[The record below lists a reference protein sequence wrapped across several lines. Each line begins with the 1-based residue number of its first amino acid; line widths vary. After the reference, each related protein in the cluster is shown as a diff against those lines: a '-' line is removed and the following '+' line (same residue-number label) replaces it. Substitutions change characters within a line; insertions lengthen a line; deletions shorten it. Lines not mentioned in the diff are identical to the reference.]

1 MKIIISEN
9 QLTNLFVRRRM
20 NKLHKFVQ
28 EQYLGMRPKRN
39 YDEDGYNEDGYDVF
53 FRRVAFG
60 AMTNFLSEELDY
72 DSVDGFIKI
81 RGAAWPFMAELI
93 AKHYGDEIRAYYDG
107 ELNN

>member
-28 EQYLGMRPKRN
+28 AQYIGLHPER
-39 YDEDGYNEDGYDVF
+39 YDDYDRF

-60 AMTNFLSEELDY
+60 AITNFLSEELNY

-81 RGAAWPFMAELI
+81 RDAALPFMTELV
-93 AKHYGDEIRAYYDG
+93 AKHYGDEIRAYYNQ

>member
-28 EQYLGMRPKRN
+28 EQYLGMQPKR
-39 YDEDGYNEDGYDVF
+39 YDDYNVF
-53 FRRVAFG
+53 FRRMAFG
-60 AMTNFLSEELDY
+60 AITNFLSEELDY

-81 RGAAWPFMAELI
+81 RDAALPFMTELI
-93 AKHYGDEIRAYYDG
+93 AKHYGDEIRAYYDQ
-107 ELNN
+107 EVNN

>member
-20 NKLHKFVQ
+20 DSLHKFVQ
-28 EQYLGMRPKRN
+28 AQYLGLHPER
-39 YDEDGYNEDGYDVF
+39 YDDYDRF

-60 AMTNFLSEELDY
+60 AITNFLSEELNY

-81 RGAAWPFMAELI
+81 RDAALPFMTELV
-93 AKHYGDEIRAYYDG
+93 AKHYGDEIRAYYNQ

>member
-20 NKLHKFVQ
+20 KNLHDFV
-28 EQYLGMRPKRN
+28 EAQYIGMNPKR
-39 YDEDGYNEDGYDVF
+39 YDDYNAF
-53 FRRVAFG
+53 FRRMAFG
-60 AMTNFLSEELDY
+60 AITNFLSDELNY
-72 DSVDGFIKI
+72 DTVDNFIKI
-81 RGAAWPFMAELI
+81 RDASLPFITELI

>member
-9 QLTNLFVRRRM
+9 QLTNLFMRRRM
-20 NKLHKFVQ
+20 DSLHKFVQ
-28 EQYLGMRPKRN
+28 GQYLGMRPKRN
-39 YDEDGYNEDGYDVF
+39 YDEDAYNEDGYDVF

-72 DSVDGFIKI
+72 DSVDDFIKI
-81 RGAAWPFMAELI
+81 RGAAWPFMVELI
-93 AKHYGDEIRAYYDG
+93 AKHYGDEIRAYYYV

>member
-28 EQYLGMRPKRN
+28 EQYLGMQPKR
-39 YDEDGYNEDGYDVF
+39 YDDYNVF
-53 FRRVAFG
+53 FRRMAFG
-60 AMTNFLSEELDY
+60 AITNFLSEELDY

-81 RGAAWPFMAELI
+81 RDAAWPFMTELI
-93 AKHYGDEIRAYYDG
+93 AKHYGDEIRRYYDEEKG
-107 ELNN
+107 N

>member
-28 EQYLGMRPKRN
+28 AQYLGMQPKR
-39 YDEDGYNEDGYDVF
+39 YYNEDGYDVF
-53 FRRVAFG
+53 FKRVAFG

-81 RGAAWPFMAELI
+81 RDAAWPFMTELI
-93 AKHYGDEIRAYYDG
+93 AKHYGDEIRAYYNQ